1 MGARSELY
9 DAVVQ
14 VCRRVQHLVDS
25 FTRNRDPRELDYLI
39 FQVSKLNRILLA
51 VNCGDEILEA
61 LGQSLTLLQALQDSG
76 GFQNLHGYAAPR
88 LVENRRGRP
97 RLDIRREQLE
107 YLLHF
112 TCPKIAEIIGVSL
125 STVRRRMTDYGLC
138 VRALYSDVTDQEP
151 DSLVST
157 IKKDVPS
164 SGYRLTQGHLLCQ
177 GYQVNQIRIR
187 ESMHR
192 VDPEGTAIR
201 CIYMYIHVAV
211 HMMSP
216 NVINRTNQLHEA
228 HFHKSIVVYSCRYQM
243 DALEGLIVTHTYPRY
258 NASGTLTIP
267 F

>member
-1 MGARSELY
+1 MVARNELY

-14 VCRRVQHLVDS
+14 VCWRVQHLVDY
-25 FTRNRDPRELDYLI
+25 FTRNRDSRELDYLI
-39 FQVSKLNRILLA
+39 FQVSELNRILLA

-76 GFQNLHGYAAPR
+76 GFQTFHGHAAPS

-125 STVRRRMTDYGLC
+125 STVRWRMTDYGLC
-138 VRALYSDVTDQEP
+138 VRALYSDVTDQEL

-164 SGYRLTQGHLLCQ
+164 SGYRLTQGHLL
-177 GYQVNQIRIR
+177 VNQIRIR
-187 ESMHR
+187 E
-192 VDPEGTAIR
+192 
-201 CIYMYIHVAV
+201 
-211 HMMSP
+211 
-216 NVINRTNQLHEA
+216 
-228 HFHKSIVVYSCRYQM
+228 
-243 DALEGLIVTHTYPRY
+243 
-258 NASGTLTIP
+258 
-267 F
+267 